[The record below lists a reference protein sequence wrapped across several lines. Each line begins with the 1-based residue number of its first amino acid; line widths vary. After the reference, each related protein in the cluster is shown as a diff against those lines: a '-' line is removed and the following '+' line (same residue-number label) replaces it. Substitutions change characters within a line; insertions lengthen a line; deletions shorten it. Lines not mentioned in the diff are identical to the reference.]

1 MTDPLSH
8 TIASTLGSATCLF
21 HDSHLFS
28 DNHLDPWLSLSRTSA
43 QYLTLIPWL
52 YFSRKSAQYPTL
64 IPWYHGSAF
73 LENQLNTR
81 LGVMIPWLYF
91 CRNFAHYQ
99 NLILR
104 WQLDKLGMKPRTRL
118 MSLVTNPTLI
128 PCWQLDKLGM
138 KARTRLIL
146 LVNRSFVI
154 SRHIKSWI
162 LQSPSHI
169 LA

>member
-1 MTDPLSH
+1 MTDPFLTQSPRPLAPPLASFMTATFSQ
-8 TIASTLGSATCLF
+8 TITSTLGFPFLEHQLNT
-21 HDSHLFS
+21 
-28 DNHLDPWLSLSRTSA
+28 WL
-43 QYLTLIPWL
+43 
-52 YFSRKSAQYPTL
+52 
-64 IPWYHGSAF
+64 WYHGSTF

-91 CRNFAHYQ
+91 SRNFAHYQ

-128 PCWQLDKLGM
+128 PCWELDKLGM

-154 SRHIKSWI
+154 SRQIKSWI